1 MSRTAWRTAGAL
13 ALAHVALMLTA
24 ITQQQSPRLGE
35 DPAAAYEGADLARV
49 FAGGYLEALAFLLLL
64 PVVAF
69 LGRALGRRTETG
81 RWAASTGVAAGVAYI
96 ASTLTVGLPAGA
108 AAIYAAEHGADLATV
123 AVVNDV
129 RNFAFFLS
137 MLLLAVHVAG
147 VAVALLADRLLP
159 RWLGW
164 SGLGTAVVLV
174 GTVPFAVTGA
184 VDYATLV
191 WILWFIA
198 LATAMLRHRPEGA
211 AVPTRAAVTTTAV

>member
-13 ALAHVALMLTA
+13 ALGHVVLMVLA

-35 DPAAAYEGADLARV
+35 DPAAAYAGADLARV
-49 FAGGYLEALAFLLLL
+49 LAGGYGEALAFLLLL

-69 LGRALGRRTETG
+69 LAREVGRTTETG
-81 RWAASTGVAAGVAYI
+81 RWAASTGFAAGIAYI
-96 ASTLTVGLPAGA
+96 ASTLAVGLPAGA
-108 AAIYAAEHGADLATV
+108 AAVYGAGHGADLGVV

-137 MLLLAVHVAG
+137 MMLLAVHVAG
-147 VAVALLADRLLP
+147 VAVALLADRRLP
-159 RWLGW
+159 GWLGW
-164 SGLGTAVVLV
+164 SGLGTAAVLV
-174 GTVPFAVTGA
+174 ATVPFAGTGA

-198 LATAMLRHRPEGA
+198 LATAMLRHRPEGVG
-211 AVPTRAAVTTTAV
+211 VPSPAAVTTTAV